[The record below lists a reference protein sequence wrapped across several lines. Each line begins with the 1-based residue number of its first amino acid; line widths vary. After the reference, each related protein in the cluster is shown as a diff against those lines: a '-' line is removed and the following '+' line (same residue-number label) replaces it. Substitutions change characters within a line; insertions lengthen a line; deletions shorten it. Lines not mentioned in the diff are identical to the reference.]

1 MIRIIALVIS
11 LGLPIW
17 AGAVELFACEPEWGS
32 LAEEIGGDNVNITV
46 ATTAFQDPHSL
57 QARPSLIAAVRSADL
72 IVCTGADLEIGWL
85 PLLLRRAGNPDI
97 QVGNPGYFLA
107 ADYVRRLEIPRQIDR
122 SQGDVHPQGNP
133 HIHLQP
139 RNIARV
145 AEALA
150 ERLARIDGANSQ
162 SYEQGLDRFLE
173 RWNEATESWEE
184 RGMALEGLRLA
195 SHHRSFSYLADWL
208 DLDIVATLEPKPGVP
223 PSGAQLAKLID
234 QLEPSPPVG
243 VIRTPYENE
252 KPSQWLSERLDIA
265 AITLPFTVGAS
276 DDVVDL
282 FSLYDVTISILE
294 EYAN

>member
-11 LGLPIW
+11 LGLPIR

-32 LAEEIGGDNVNITV
+32 LADEIGGDNVNITV

-85 PLLLRRAGNPDI
+85 PLLLRRAGNPEI

-162 SYEQGLDRFLE
+162 SYEQRLDRFLE
-173 RWNEATESWEE
+173 RWDEATESWEE